1 MKNVLTEMMD
11 TLDMESRANGV
22 VYTQR
27 ALFDLAMDV
36 LITAERNDEYL
47 SRLTKGLYNDQ
58 RV

>member
-22 VYTQR
+22 VYTQDK
-27 ALFDLAMDV
+27 LFGLAMDV
-36 LITAERNDEYL
+36 LLTGERNDEYL